1 MTTIDYVLL
10 ALWAALIIRTNA
22 ALLPLFLLALDLL
35 CFSIFDSDFPR
46 YCVVAIACFQF
57 AQLNINLSSS
67 LRRALL
73 LFGVLHFI
81 GMIDAI
87 IYNRFAV
94 TTYFYNIMPM
104 LIIALNAYIAALLF
118 VERARKYAGF
128 SNRLRGFAYR
138 GSYRL

>member
-1 MTTIDYVLL
+1 MLSIDYVLL
-10 ALWAALIIRTNA
+10 ALWLALIIRTNA
-22 ALLPLFLLALDLL
+22 ALLPLFILLIDLL
-35 CFSIFDSDFPR
+35 CFSLFDNDFPR
-46 YCVVAIACFQF
+46 YCVVATACFQF

-94 TTYFYNIMPM
+94 TTHFYNIMPM

-118 VERARKYAGF
+118 VERGRKYAGF
-128 SNRLRGFAYR
+128 TNRLRGFAYR
-138 GSYRL
+138 CVFRL